1 MKLKLFFWEKSSTID
16 LARLRKTQR
25 RKDTNYPIRNETE
38 NISTEPTDIE
48 KIIKINITILYTKFN
63 N

>member
-25 RKDTNYPIRNETE
+25 RKDTNYHIRNETE
-38 NISTEPTDIE
+38 NISTEPTDIK